1 MKFQDDSRSTLDSL
15 IKYYPYFKEDAEVG
29 KFIIPIQPK
38 YHEDL
43 FPDFSNMKGSLFEK
57 DQSLYSCQGN
67 TIKKAYLSHSKIQT
81 INKGDIVLF
90 YRSHDRKSIQC
101 MGIVES
107 VFFSD
112 NVDDVFT
119 RIAKRTVYSYDELR
133 EITNK
138 KTLVIL
144 FRFISLNKEITT
156 KVIKDAGIKGNIQS
170 IRKITNDQYLLI
182 KNGK

>member
-1 MKFQDDSRSTLDSL
+1 MKNT
-15 IKYYPYFKEDAEVG
+15 EVN

-43 FPDFSNMKGSLFEK
+43 FPDFSSMKGSLFEK
-57 DQSLYSCQGN
+57 KTKNLYSCQGN

-81 INKGDIVLF
+81 IKKGDIVLF

-101 MGIVES
+101 IGIVET

-112 NVDDVFT
+112 DVDDVFS

-133 EITNK
+133 DITNK

-144 FRFISLNKEITT
+144 FRFISLNREISN
-156 KVIKDAGIKGNIQS
+156 KDIKDAGIKGNIQS

-182 KNGK
+182 KKMESKNYNFIDTPKPY